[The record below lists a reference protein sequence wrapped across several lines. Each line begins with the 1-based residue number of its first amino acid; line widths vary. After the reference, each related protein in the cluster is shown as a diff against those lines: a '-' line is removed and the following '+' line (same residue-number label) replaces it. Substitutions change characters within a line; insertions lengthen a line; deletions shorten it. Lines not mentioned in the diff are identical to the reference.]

1 MKIKNL
7 ILITA
12 LFFLSGTFKGQSNNN
27 WIPVLISTDGTNG
40 NAGVEASYMLAKCN
54 ASDVVFIKLT
64 NNNQYPVTA
73 QWIDLVQTKDGKEH
87 FGNSKVVS
95 IKLGAKSETTGDCTG
110 NTAQLIITLS
120 DFGVDVKNFETVVGS
135 NFYVAK

>member
-27 WIPVLISTDGTNG
+27 WIPVLISADGTNG

-64 NNNQYPVTA
+64 NNNQYPFCKYLSIPFT
-73 QWIDLVQTKDGKEH
+73 QNIKFYENTLQTFKNNDKDNDKDKLSLL
-87 FGNSKVVS
+87 NKSLITQVS
-95 IKLGAKSETTGDCTG
+95 GC
-110 NTAQLIITLS
+110 QLLPS
-120 DFGVDVKNFETVVGS
+120 SF
-135 NFYVAK
+135 